1 MAADDAIQAR
11 FEAAYRSSW
20 PAVFRF
26 ALAWTND
33 QEAARDA
40 AQDTFVRL
48 WDRRARIDLGQDI
61 VPLAL
66 TIERRLLTDRWRAAQ
81 RRMRKPF
88 ATVRLQPAWTPAV
101 SDAWLDVQA
110 AFARLTPVERV
121 AISNAGIQVA
131 AGLTDWPAPVVTA
144 PAAEATALQHA
155 AGGSQHGHLVA
166 VGRAVG
172 KANDDPSTVAT
183 ASGSLFW
190 APAASRPC

>member
-11 FEAAYRSSW
+11 FEAAYKSSW

-33 QEAARDA
+33 QDAALDA

-48 WDRRARIDLGQDI
+48 WDRRARIDFGRDI

-88 ATVRLQPAWTPAV
+88 ATVRLQPAWTPAAA
-101 SDAWLDVQA
+101 DEWLDVQA
-110 AFARLTPVERV
+110 AFARLTPAERV
-121 AISNAGIQVA
+121 AITAVSISGRSYAEVA
-131 AGLTDWPAPVVTA
+131 KVMGTT
-144 PAAEATALQHA
+144 E
-155 AGGSQHGHLVA
+155 GA
-166 VGRAVG
+166 VRA
-172 KANDDPSTVAT
+172 
-183 ASGSLFW
+183 
-190 APAASRPC
+190 AASRGRRKLGEGD